1 MLAVICPR
9 WQIPDPCTRIAS
21 QRISGERENGF
32 SIQSLQACRKSN
44 SGGVYSRTR
53 YAELYPVFHRTQP
66 PTCWASIFF
75 MIVPK
80 SQICAWSHHHQHAP
94 IFLRSSLSR
103 PFEFFYALH
112 TGVTTNLWVLHH
124 NYGHHQHYLDQS
136 KDQNRWQRKDGSTMG
151 EREYGQN
158 VAATSY

>member
-1 MLAVICPR
+1 
-9 WQIPDPCTRIAS
+9 
-21 QRISGERENGF
+21 
-32 SIQSLQACRKSN
+32 
-44 SGGVYSRTR
+44 
-53 YAELYPVFHRTQP
+53 
-66 PTCWASIFF
+66 

-112 TGVTTNLWVLHH
+112 TGVTTNLWGRHH

-136 KDQNRWQRKDGSTMG
+136 KDQSRWQRKDGNTMG
-151 EREYGQN
+151 ELE
-158 VAATSY
+158 